1 MADLN
6 HYIGN
11 DLTVSNTGDLDV
23 ASGTLEG
30 QQRVLR
36 RLLTNPTDYIWHPD
50 YGAAVP
56 AEVGADGDQLRIQ
69 GVIRSQIF
77 NEAAVSETP
86 DPEITITA
94 VSTGISSMIQY
105 TDSTT
110 GEAASISFDIDR

>member
-1 MADLN
+1 MSDLN

-11 DLTVSNTGDLDV
+11 DLTVSNTGDLDI

-77 NEAAVSETP
+77 NEAAVSQTP
-86 DPEITITA
+86 DPVIA
-94 VSTGISSMIQY
+94 VAAVKTGVSAQIQY

-110 GEAASISFDIDR
+110 GEPASIAFDIDR